1 MSTAMPGIDQKL
13 YFCLVCQKPTVMS
26 AIQAGGHRGHILT
39 EFESTQRESDSSNSL
54 MRKFREKMQTARR
67 YRDLLF
73 RRHF

>member
-1 MSTAMPGIDQKL
+1 MNTAMPDADKKL
-13 YFCLVCQKPTVMS
+13 YFCLVCQVPTGMS
-26 AIQAGGHRGHILT
+26 VIRAGGHRGHILT